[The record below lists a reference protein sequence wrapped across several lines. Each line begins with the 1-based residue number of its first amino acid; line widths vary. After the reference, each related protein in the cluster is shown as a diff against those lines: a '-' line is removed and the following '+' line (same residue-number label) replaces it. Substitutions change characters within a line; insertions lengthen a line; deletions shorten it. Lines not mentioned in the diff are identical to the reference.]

1 MSVIFIVNLICT
13 NMGKNYVNEIKKTLS
28 VILDEYIV
36 NYHLNDK
43 VGKCGYKKFT
53 LPGKNK
59 PIKTMDYL
67 LVNVDMVQIIEE
79 INKQSPLS
87 EGDLDTIQR
96 QIREDSLRF
105 LKDSQ

>member
-1 MSVIFIVNLICT
+1 
-13 NMGKNYVNEIKKTLS
+13 MGKNYVNEIKKTLS

-43 VGKCGYKKFT
+43 VGKCGYKKFI

-96 QIREDSLRF
+96 QIREDSLKF

>member
-1 MSVIFIVNLICT
+1 
-13 NMGKNYVNEIKKTLS
+13 MGKNYVNDIRKTLS
-28 VILDEYIV
+28 VIMDEYIV

-59 PIKTMDYL
+59 PIRTMDYL
-67 LVNVDMVQIIEE
+67 LINVDMVEIIDE

-87 EGDLDTIQR
+87 EDDLDNIQR
-96 QIREDSLRF
+96 QIREDSLEF
-105 LKDSQ
+105 LKNSQ

>member
-1 MSVIFIVNLICT
+1 
-13 NMGKNYVNEIKKTLS
+13 MGKNYVKGINKTLS
-28 VILDEYIV
+28 VIMDEYIV
-36 NYHLNDK
+36 NYYLNDK

-59 PIKTMDYL
+59 PIRTMDYL
-67 LVNVDMVQIIEE
+67 LTNVDMVEIIGE

-87 EGDLDTIQR
+87 EGDLETLNT
-96 QIREDSLRF
+96 QIREDSLMF